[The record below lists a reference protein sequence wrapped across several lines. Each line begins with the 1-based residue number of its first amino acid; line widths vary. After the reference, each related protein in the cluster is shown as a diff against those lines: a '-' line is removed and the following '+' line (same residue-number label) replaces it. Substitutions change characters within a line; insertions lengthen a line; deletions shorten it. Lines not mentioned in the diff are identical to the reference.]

1 MATDATIALVT
12 LADAR
17 SFVGKKT
24 GEVED
29 DAVLELLIDGVSARF
44 NAYIGRGLLEQTE
57 TTAYLDGNGRDT
69 LLLPRYPLV
78 TIEAVTENGAV
89 LTEGEDQDYR
99 LYSDRGALVRLGGG
113 RWARGRKNIV
123 LSSYKAGW
131 PLAGIPKDLKYAALV
146 QIAADYQDYRTR
158 SWGETSRSHGDGSY
172 SRQEV
177 GEFLAQV
184 KAALDKYRDF
194 RA

>member
-1 MATDATIALVT
+1 MATDTTIALVT
-12 LADAR
+12 LADVRAM
-17 SFVGKKT
+17 VGKEST
-24 GEVED
+24 DTAD
-29 DAVLELLIDGVSARF
+29 DPILEMMIDGVSARF
-44 NAYIGRGLLEQTE
+44 NSHVGRRLLELTE

-89 LTEGEDQDYR
+89 LTEGEYR

-146 QIAADYQDYRTR
+146 QIAADYQEYRTK
-158 SWGETSRSHGDGSY
+158 SWGEISRSFSDGSIT
-172 SRQEV
+172 RRET
-177 GEFLAQV
+177 GAFLEQV
-184 KAALDKYRDF
+184 RAVLDRYRDV
-194 RA
+194 RV